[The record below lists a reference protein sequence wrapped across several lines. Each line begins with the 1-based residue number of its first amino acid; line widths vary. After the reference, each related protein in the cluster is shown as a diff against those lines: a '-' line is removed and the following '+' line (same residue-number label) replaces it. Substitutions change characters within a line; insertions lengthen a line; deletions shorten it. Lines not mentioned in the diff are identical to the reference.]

1 MKQLPRI
8 FILYFCC
15 LSVSWMSPRKA
26 YAQTILSCNEITEE
40 MGFTVRS
47 VKIEGDWVSQS
58 LKQQIEKE
66 IGVGQPYSSNA
77 VAVAKELI
85 ISELKQQEKS
95 EPVIAAAYV
104 DLDICRVFD
113 EENSHQ
119 VEITFYP
126 YHLQVNQISVGNDIL
141 FIPSVTTPSFSARVP
156 SALLP
161 ASSTISI
168 LNDRNYGTS
177 LGVKTTTNLLNLS
190 PEIKTESKTGAEAL
204 NLNLEARRSL
214 SQPFYNI
221 NTGVEYT
228 DPDYGGSISPN
239 VGIRY
244 SNQLSP
250 LGEGED
256 WREQVQIEGGIQQ
269 KSTQSFIKNY
279 AFGGSVRFLDSSY
292 TPRNSDLVHNSETG
306 VKLYALSDSRIG
318 DGLAR
323 FGAWFDGGFPDTSS
337 SYQRVAIQGGYSTE
351 LGEGHNTVGL
361 EVMAGSG
368 YAWGNPPE
376 YSRFFG
382 GSLASNFLYDSLNS
396 PQTRAF
402 PVGPILR
409 SYGEQQAGLRGT
421 NGLVSGGN
429 FYWNVNLTITFPIAA
444 WSQPLIPDEEIE
456 FIDPN
461 DLDNPPLILL
471 PELIKKKIN
480 DVKKDTI
487 KAIKNDLIKRGY
499 PDNEDTTTIARK
511 IYDDEI
517 IPTINYV
524 TDRANLYSIKPMLLF
539 DVAQI
544 SGDNGLGSTLWAA
557 VGGGIQI
564 NIVNGRLEAGYMQ
577 TIAPASDSSIGNFFL
592 RLVFQDLF

>member
-1 MKQLPRI
+1 MKNTYKGI
-8 FILYFCC
+8 ITYFFC
-15 LSVSWMSPRKA
+15 LIVGLLSPNKTLG
-26 YAQTILSCNEITEE
+26 QTTLSCDKITEE
-40 MGFTVRS
+40 MGFTIRS
-47 VKIEGDWVSQS
+47 VKIEGSWVPKS
-58 LKQQIEKE
+58 LQQEVEK
-66 IGVGQPYSSNA
+66 IVGIGQPYSLTA
-77 VAVAKELI
+77 IKKAGETIEL
-85 ISELKQQEKS
+85 ELKKQENDTTVVSGYFKDLGTCEVYS
-95 EPVIAAAYV
+95 ETQPKQV
-104 DLDICRVFD
+104 D
-113 EENSHQ
+113 
-119 VEITFYP
+119 ITFYP
-126 YHLQVNQISVGNDIL
+126 YYVQVNQINVGNDTL

-161 ASSTISI
+161 ASSTISV
-168 LNDRNYGTS
+168 LNDRNYGPS

-190 PEIKTESKTGAEAL
+190 PDIRTEGQTGAESL

-221 NTGVEYT
+221 NTGLEYT
-228 DPDYGGSISPN
+228 NPDYTGSISPN

-244 SNQLSP
+244 SNRLIP

-269 KSTQSFIKNY
+269 KPTQSFIKTY
-279 AFGGSVRFLDSSY
+279 AVGGSVRFLDSSY
-292 TPRNSDLVHNSETG
+292 TPRNSDLVQNSETG
-306 VKLYALSDSRIG
+306 VKLYVLSDSRIG

-323 FGAWFDGGFPDTSS
+323 FGAWFDGGFPNKSS
-337 SYQRVAIQGGYSTE
+337 SYQRAAIQSGYSTE
-351 LGEGHNTVGL
+351 LGDGHNTVGL

-409 SYGEQQAGLRGT
+409 SYGEQQAGLRGA

-429 FYWNVNLTITFPIAA
+429 FYWNINLNITFPIAA
-444 WSQPLIPDEEIE
+444 WSQPLIPDIITNNTSGATLSSTLNKSVIEGSLITFSDRFINQGYSEKDADMMADQIVNNEIA
-456 FIDPN
+456 PM
-461 DLDNPPLILL
+461 
-471 PELIKKKIN
+471 
-480 DVKKDTI
+480 
-487 KAIKNDLIKRGY
+487 
-499 PDNEDTTTIARK
+499 
-511 IYDDEI
+511 
-517 IPTINYV
+517 INYI
-524 TDRANLYSIKPMLLF
+524 TNRANLYSVKPMLLF
-539 DVAQI
+539 DLAQI

-557 VGGGIQI
+557 VGGGIQV